1 MCAAYLRMQRCPAP
15 QTFVTLGGGSLAG
28 VAGGGLDGMD
38 MWPTISG
45 GGQHPSPRTEILHLI
60 DPLGTA
66 TLPPVPKDVTNLTL
80 HNSSAIRV
88 GKWKLIVGMWALCSH
103 YPHYPGLERQVGH
116 L

>member
-1 MCAAYLRMQRCPAP
+1 M
-15 QTFVTLGGGSLAG
+15 TLGGGSLAG